1 MNKTEKRGGYR
12 ENAGRKK
19 GDKETF
25 PIRCKKENITKIRE
39 WIKTNDY

>member
-1 MNKTEKRGGYR
+1 MEKQKRGGFR

-25 PIRCKKENITKIRE
+25 PVRCKKENITKIRE
-39 WIKTNDY
+39 WIKTKDY

>member
-1 MNKTEKRGGYR
+1 MEKKRGGKR

-25 PIRCKKENITKIRE
+25 PIRCKKENITKIRK

>member
-1 MNKTEKRGGYR
+1 MKQEKRGGYR

-25 PIRCKKENITKIRE
+25 TIRCKPDNIEKIRC
-39 WIKTNDY
+39 WIKDNNL